1 VFICIH
7 KYACVYM
14 YVLMCTCLYTLCIY
28 AYVCTYVRKGVDVS
42 MYVCIV
48 FVCMYICMFTCVVC
62 MCLHVDVCVNM
73 EAKGDCQESFSNAF
87 HLSFLRLG
95 LSLSLCL
102 TDWLKWLAKGFSLF
116 LPSSGS
122 SISQGSL
129 LLDPK

>member
-1 VFICIH
+1 M
-7 KYACVYM
+7 YM

-73 EAKGDCQESFSNAF
+73 EAKGGCQESFSKAF
-87 HLSFLRLG
+87 HLSFFETGSVTEPVPHRLAKVASREI
-95 LSLSLCL
+95 LSL
-102 TDWLKWLAKGFSLF
+102 
-116 LPSSGS
+116 P
-122 SISQGSL
+122 
-129 LLDPK
+129 P